1 MTFSYDDVRRLASDP
16 ESEWG
21 TLHWIAEEYPELR
34 PAVAA
39 NPATYPELLEALADL
54 DDPAITAALMRRF
67 NPEAAPAE
75 GAEHEGGEHGG
86 AEHGDAEHGDA
97 EADGEHADEHADE
110 HAGAEPGDDEH
121 PDEHPDEHA
130 GAGSAESSD
139 AGDSAPE
146 AAGAATAA
154 HTAAATG
161 PAEASAP
168 TQATDEPSTPPEP
181 TEPAETAGATEPAE
195 TAGATGTAGVA
206 GAAAGAASP
215 GPEADGGGD
224 GAEEPAPALPAST
237 LTAGAGTGI
246 SAAALQERARRRR
259 SRAGLVLLAVV
270 LPIIAVVAIAALVIM
285 LLDDRGDPQAEPGG
299 DAASETSS
307 SPSETSPEPSPS
319 PTGPTLDELRSAV
332 SELPQ
337 TSSCEDVTD
346 DVDVFTAYAER
357 AADEDSWS
365 TEDDELVQRT
375 VEDLQAECGALQSAQ
390 VHQQLTGQSSAG
402 IAAAAEDMGTGW
414 IEIGAPADGATELT
428 SFRMPS
434 GNVRCEMGDRL
445 HCSIVE
451 RDFSAPEGCDEANP
465 ITYQSTLR
473 TTAAPDCED
482 PVEEADREILA
493 YGQTTANEYFAC
505 QSMRS
510 KLSCWN
516 KITGEGF
523 NLSRSSHSTY

>member
-16 ESEWG
+16 ESEWD

-54 DDPAITAALMRRF
+54 EDPAITAALMRRF

-75 GAEHEGGEHGG
+75 GAEHEDGEHGDD
-86 AEHGDAEHGDA
+86 EPDAK
-97 EADGEHADEHADE
+97 
-110 HAGAEPGDDEH
+110 PGD
-121 PDEHPDEHA
+121 DEHPDEHA

-161 PAEASAP
+161 PAETSAP
-168 TQATDEPSTPPEP
+168 TQATDEPPTSPEP
-181 TEPAETAGATEPAE
+181 TE
-195 TAGATGTAGVA
+195 TAGATGTAGT
-206 GAAAGAASP
+206 AAGAASP
-215 GPEADGGGD
+215 GPEADGGD

-237 LTAGAGTGI
+237 LAAGAGTGI

-259 SRAGLVLLAVV
+259 SRVGLVLLAVV

-307 SPSETSPEPSPS
+307 SPSEASPEPSPS
-319 PTGPTLDELRSAV
+319 PTGPTLDELRTAV

-390 VHQQLTGQSSAG
+390 VHQQLTGESSAG

-414 IEIGAPADGATELT
+414 IEINAPAEGAMELA
-428 SFRMPS
+428 SFMTPS

-451 RDFSAPEGCDEANP
+451 HDFSAPEGCDEADL

-482 PVEEADREILA
+482 PVEEADREILP
-493 YGQTTANEYFAC
+493 YGQTTTNEYFAC

-523 NLSRSSHSTY
+523 NLSRSTHSTY